1 MLNQNT
7 ISAIYMY
14 RHNIIKLLEK
24 KTKVLQIIYISI
36 KVAVLLNS
44 THLSSYSTLYEKLN
58 I

>member
-1 MLNQNT
+1 MLNQNR
-7 ISAIYMY
+7 ISAMYMN

-24 KTKVLQIIYISI
+24 KQGLEIIYISI

-44 THLSSYSTLYEKLN
+44 THLSTYNTLYEKFN

>member
-1 MLNQNT
+1 MLNQNR
-7 ISAIYMY
+7 ISAMYMY

-24 KTKVLQIIYISI
+24 TKGLEIIYISI

-44 THLSSYSTLYEKLN
+44 KHLSTYNTLYEKFN

>member
-1 MLNQNT
+1 MLNQNR
-7 ISAIYMY
+7 ISAMYMN

-24 KTKVLQIIYISI
+24 TPKVLQIIYIPI

-44 THLSSYSTLYEKLN
+44 THLSSYSTLYEKFN

>member
-1 MLNQNT
+1 MLNQNR
-7 ISAIYMY
+7 ISAMYMY

-24 KTKVLQIIYISI
+24 NQRFGMIYISI

-44 THLSSYSTLYEKLN
+44 THLSTYNTLYEKFN